1 MKKYFSTKNLTALCF
16 LLLLAV
22 MLLLGVRT
30 LYYGAYQ
37 TLATW
42 RDSHTLDISGL
53 EYLYNDGLP
62 YKEYFLDLN
71 GGFQRLIGA
80 RCVNERYRLDN
91 GQLTYIIPETEVA
104 WKAENVAAFQK
115 ALEELEIP
123 FVYVNT
129 PFKIDPEDKQL
140 PYGVEDYSNEN
151 ADAFL
156 AVLEEKDVP
165 YLDLR
170 VLEKEQNLDHYAMY
184 YVTDHHW
191 TAEMGF
197 WAYQQI
203 ADYLAQ
209 VDESFAVDPVLT
221 DADSYQN
228 TVYPDI
234 YLGSAGRRVGRLY
247 SGMDDLTLIEPKFE
261 TSLQVEDPV
270 EHTLRQGSYGE
281 TLLYQEF
288 LTGGGDYEISR
299 YDVYCGGERAI
310 TYFTNFSREEN
321 CTVQSQP
328 RRLLLIKDSYSSVV
342 APFLALSYD
351 EVCLLD
357 LREYRQNV
365 VEFAREYQPDMVI
378 VMYNPGALEDNNVK
392 MFDFQLGEE

>member
-1 MKKYFSTKNLTALCF
+1 MKQYLSTKNLTALCF

-22 MLLLGVRT
+22 MLGMSVRT

-37 TLATW
+37 TVATW
-42 RDSHTLDISGL
+42 RDNHTLDISGL

-62 YKEYFLDLN
+62 YKEYLLDLN

-80 RCVNERYRLDN
+80 RCVNDRYRLDN
-91 GQLTYIIPETEVA
+91 GQLTYIIPETEVE
-104 WKAENVAAFQK
+104 WKAENVADFQK
-115 ALEELEIP
+115 DLEELDIP

-129 PFKIDPEDKQL
+129 PFKIDPDDKQL

-156 AVLEEKDVP
+156 AILEEKNVP

-203 ADYLAQ
+203 VNYLTT
-209 VDESFAVDPVLT
+209 VDENFAVDPVLT
-221 DADSYQN
+221 AQESYER
-228 TVYPDI
+228 TIYPEI
-234 YLGSAGRRVGRLY
+234 FLGSAGRRVGRLY
-247 SGMDDLTLIEPKFE
+247 AGMDDLTLFEPKFD
-261 TSLQVEDPV
+261 TSLQLEAPETHMV
-270 EHTLRQGSYGE
+270 RQGNFSE
-281 TLLYQEF
+281 SILFPEI
-288 LTGGGDYEISR
+288 LTSGSDYDVSR
-299 YDVYCGGERAI
+299 YDVYCGGDRAL
-310 TYFTNFSREEN
+310 TYFTNDSRQEN
-321 CTVQSQP
+321 YSVQSQSK
-328 RRLLLIKDSYSSVV
+328 RLLIVKDSYSSVV

-365 VEFAREYQPDMVI
+365 VEFAKEYQPDMVMI
-378 VMYNPGALEDNNVK
+378 LYNPGALEDTNT
-392 MFDFQLGEE
+392 MMYDFRTAAE